1 MKMKRILIIITA
13 LTALYSCERLP
24 VEPEEIIPINPEV
37 TIPSTDSVAVCTFN
51 ISSADRTKSSIS
63 PDENAIND
71 INIYAYRDGKL
82 VEHVFK
88 SNPTS
93 VAFELNKG
101 YTYNFY
107 AISNMGR
114 IEMPVNESQVGG
126 EVNLWI
132 ATIDDLEECIPMAWK
147 TTGVNIN
154 SSQKAVNVKMERLAA
169 RIGFTLD
176 ASLVNGIKIT
186 SVRLCQSASVVRPFE
201 SGGSKITC
209 EEESLDG
216 DYATEQDLQD
226 LNDGKTIYFYSLE
239 NRQDNLLPQNKDPW
253 QKVPDALGSKAELCT
268 YIEAIGEFED
278 GFLYKGTVTY
288 RFYLG
293 KDNTSDFSVIRN
305 TDMSVTLTLT
315 GEGLTEISW
324 KVEPDVEVQPGY
336 ADGYIDES
344 LHPADDMYI
353 GEKFWYYMDVHPDL
367 VTHLGGDLSKCSLKL
382 VSIDGGSIKFDEYE
396 TDSSRGVIYVR
407 GTCWTRG
414 TGNIWLCDPSGKPVT
429 EVSERFNI
437 KKPNMVA
444 SFYSS
449 VRYGDS
455 DIAIDEQPCAIING
469 RDEKLHIYLT
479 DEDGYN
485 LNNDYL
491 SGFDLTPF
499 TFERDPYIESDYD
512 MLGNITVTM
521 TPGTSESNGPAA
533 TYTISCKNSG
543 SDPDVNYE
551 LSRAVRGTRVIS
563 IDIDELN
570 HSIYDIYSVDLGIEP
585 ITLTVVDNGWAKY
598 HSTQTS
604 LKINNPSNM
613 PLTIQAWQVNTSNTD
628 WNAISRNEYLDD
640 VNNNITI
647 NRVSYITSSYY
658 GSSLPLYG
666 YGTTIYSERNGDGD
680 QYSSDGNL
688 MVYPLYGLDVN
699 DCYRVQMVDQRGQE
713 SLHHLFDVRLPS
725 GRLYSGEVKLIDNLE
740 DGSMKYSIIYGD
752 DPENPGWNNKG
763 MWLYSNGNLISK
775 PNTSLDSFPNITAQ
789 KLSNMISR
797 FNSGPY
803 NLTLT
808 YDSSAGQLY
817 ASCTKG
823 NPYGIKLDVSI
834 TGTVNGYVETFPN
847 GTWFGGKD
855 NNCSAN
861 ISKTLTG
868 ITVGTSKTSIDG
880 GAIKAGMDAIYA
892 QTFFDSHNS
901 IGSANSY
908 QHAAHPTSLSVTIKI
923 KVNSGSTADLY
934 PITLTWNASNLSYYH
949 SQDGTTYSPTLTK
962 SMPTWSF
969 NRLKRK

>member
-1 MKMKRILIIITA
+1 MKRLLMIMTA
-13 LTALYSCERLP
+13 LAALYACETLP
-24 VEPEEIIPINPEV
+24 MEPEDIWPEDTEV
-37 TIPSTDSVAVCTFN
+37 PVPSADTLAVCTFK

-63 PDENAIND
+63 PDENTIND

-82 VEHVFK
+82 VEHIFK
-88 SNPTS
+88 SNPTT
-93 VAFELNKG
+93 VTFELIKG

-107 AISNMGR
+107 AISNMGE
-114 IEMPVNESQVGG
+114 IEMPLNESQVGSK
-126 EVNLWI
+126 VNLWI

-147 TTGVNIN
+147 TTGVSITG
-154 SSQKAVNVKMERLAA
+154 SQKAVNVKMERLAA

-201 SGGSKITC
+201 SGGSKITS
-209 EEESLDG
+209 EGESLDG
-216 DYATEQDLQD
+216 DYATEQDLKN
-226 LNDGKTIYFYSLE
+226 LNEGKAIYFYSLE

-253 QKVPDALGSKAELCT
+253 LKIPDALGSKAELCT
-268 YIEAIGEFED
+268 YIEAVGEFEE
-278 GFLYKGTVTY
+278 GFLYKGSVTY

-336 ADGYIDES
+336 AEGYVDES

-353 GEKFWYYMDVHPDL
+353 GEKFWYYIDVHPDL
-367 VTHLGGDLSKCSLKL
+367 VTHLGGDLDKCSLKL
-382 VSIDGGSIKFDEYE
+382 VSIDGGSIKFDEYDN
-396 TDSSRGVIYVR
+396 DSSRGVVYAR
-407 GTCWTRG
+407 GTCWSRG
-414 TGNIWLCDPSGKPVT
+414 TGNIWLCDPSGNPVT
-429 EVSERFNI
+429 EVSERFVI
-437 KKPNMVA
+437 QKPKMVA

-449 VRYGDS
+449 VRYGDD
-455 DIAIDEQPCAIING
+455 DIACDEPPYAIING
-469 RDEKLHIYLT
+469 QDEVLHMYLV
-479 DEDGYN
+479 DNDGYN

-512 MLGNITVTM
+512 ILGNVTVTM
-521 TPGTSESNGPAA
+521 TPGVSESNGPAA
-533 TYTISCKNSG
+533 SYRISCKNDG
-543 SDPDVNYE
+543 KDPDVNYE
-551 LSRAVRGTRVIS
+551 LSRAVRATRVIS

-570 HSIYDIYSVDLGIEP
+570 HSIYNVHTVNLEIQP

-598 HSTQTS
+598 HSTQAS
-604 LKINNPSNM
+604 LKVNNPSNM
-613 PLTIQAWQVNTSNTD
+613 PLIIQAWQVNTSNTD
-628 WNAISRNEYLDD
+628 WNAISRNEWLDD

-680 QYSSDGNL
+680 IYVSDGDQ
-688 MVYPLYGLDVN
+688 MVYALYGLETN
-699 DCYRVQMVDQRGQE
+699 DCLKVQMIDKSGQE

-725 GRLYSGEVKLIDNLE
+725 GRLYSGEVKIVDNLE

-763 MWLYSNGNLISK
+763 IWLYSNGNLISK
-775 PNTSLDSFPNITAQ
+775 PNTSLDSFPNITAHN
-789 KLSNMISR
+789 LTNMTSR

-803 NLTLT
+803 NLVLT

-817 ASCTKG
+817 ASCTSG
-823 NPYGIKLDVSI
+823 NKYNIKLDVSI

-855 NNCSAN
+855 NNCSAT

-923 KVNSGSTADLY
+923 KVNSASTADLY
-934 PITLTWNASNLSYYH
+934 PITLTWSATSLSYYH
-949 SQDGTTYSPTLTK
+949 SQDGKTYSPTLTK
-962 SMPTWSF
+962 TMPTWSF

>member
-1 MKMKRILIIITA
+1 MKRIIMFITA
-13 LTALYSCERLP
+13 LAALYSCETLP
-24 VEPEEIIPINPEV
+24 APPEEVLPDTPEIPV
-37 TIPSTDSVAVCTFN
+37 PSEDSLSVCSFS
-51 ISSADRTKSSIS
+51 ISSADRTKSSIY

-88 SNPTS
+88 SNPTTVS
-93 VAFELNKG
+93 FELYKG

-107 AISNMGR
+107 AISNMGQ
-114 IEMPVNESQVGG
+114 IEMPTDESQVGS

-147 TTGVNIN
+147 TTGVSITG
-154 SSQKAVNVKMERLAA
+154 SQKAVNVKMERLAA

-176 ASLVNGIKIT
+176 ASLVNGLKIT
-186 SVRLCQSASVVRPFE
+186 SARICQSASVVRPFE

-216 DYATEQDLQD
+216 DYATDLD
-226 LNDGKTIYFYSLE
+226 LKNLNDGNTIYFYSLE
-239 NRQDNLLPQNKDPW
+239 NVQDNLLPQNTDPW

-268 YIEAIGEFED
+268 YIEAVGTFEE
-278 GFLYKGTVTY
+278 GFLFKGSVTY

-305 TDMSVTLTLT
+305 SDMHVTLTLT

-336 ADGYIDES
+336 TDGYIDES

-353 GEKFWYYMDVHPDL
+353 GERFWYYMDVHPDL
-367 VTHLGGDLSKCSLKL
+367 VTHLGGDLDKCSLKL
-382 VSIDGGSIKFDEYE
+382 VSSDGGSIKFDEYDN
-396 TDSSRGVIYVR
+396 DSSRGVMYAR
-407 GTCWTRG
+407 GTCWSKG
-414 TGNIWLCDPSGKPVT
+414 TGTIWLCDPSGNPVT

-437 KKPNMVA
+437 QKPRMVA
-444 SFYSS
+444 SFYSI
-449 VRYGDS
+449 VRYGDD
-455 DIAIDEQPCAIING
+455 DIACDEPPYAIVNG
-469 RDEKLHIYLT
+469 QNEVLHMYLV
-479 DEDGYN
+479 DNDGYN

-491 SGFDLTPF
+491 CGFDLTPF
-499 TFERDPYIESDYD
+499 RFESNPYVESDYD
-512 MLGNITVTM
+512 ILGNVTVTM
-521 TPGTSESNGPAA
+521 TPGKSESNGPAA
-533 TYTISCKNSG
+533 SYTISCKNDG
-543 SDPDVNYE
+543 KDPDINYE
-551 LSRAVRGTRVIS
+551 LCRAVRGSRVIS

-570 HSIYDIYSVDLGIEP
+570 HGIYNVHTVDLDIQP

-598 HSTQTS
+598 HSTQAS
-604 LKINNPSNM
+604 LKVNNPSNM
-613 PLTIQAWQVNTSNTD
+613 PLIIQAWQVNTSNSD
-628 WNAISRNEYLDD
+628 WNAISRNEWLDD

-680 QYSSDGNL
+680 IYVSDGDQ
-688 MVYPLYGLDVN
+688 MVYALYGLETN
-699 DCYRVQMVDQRGQE
+699 DCLKVQMIDMSGQE

-725 GRLYSGEVKLIDNLE
+725 GRLYSGEVKIIDNLE

-763 MWLYSNGNLISK
+763 MWLYSNGYLISK

-789 KLSNMISR
+789 NLTNMTSR

-834 TGTVNGYVETFPN
+834 TGTVKGYVETFPN

-855 NNCSAN
+855 NNCSAT

-901 IGSANSY
+901 IGSSNSY

-962 SMPTWSF
+962 TMPTWSF

>member
-1 MKMKRILIIITA
+1 MIIAA
-13 LTALYSCERLP
+13 LSALYSCEILP
-24 VEPEEIIPINPEV
+24 MEPEDIWPEDSESP
-37 TIPSTDSVAVCTFN
+37 IPSTDSLAVCTFN

-63 PDENAIND
+63 PDENLIND

-88 SNPTS
+88 SNPTT
-93 VAFELNKG
+93 VTFELNKG

-107 AISNMGR
+107 AISNMG
-114 IEMPVNESQVGG
+114 EVNMPFNESQVGSN
-126 EVNLWI
+126 VNLWI

-147 TTGVNIN
+147 TTGVSITGN
-154 SSQKAVNVKMERLAA
+154 QKSINVKLERLAA

-176 ASLVNGIKIT
+176 ASLVNGLTIT

-201 SGGSKITC
+201 SGGSKIVS

-216 DYATEQDLQD
+216 DYATQGDLD
-226 LNDGKTIYFYSLE
+226 ALNAGKTIYFYTLE
-239 NRQDNLLPQNKDPW
+239 NRQDNLLPQNTDPW

-268 YIEAIGEFED
+268 YIEAVGTFEE
-278 GFLYKGTVTY
+278 GFLFKGSVTY

-336 ADGYIDES
+336 TDGYIDES

-353 GEKFWYYMDVHPDL
+353 GEKFWYYLDVHADL
-367 VTHLGGDLSKCSLKL
+367 VTHLGGDLDKCSLKL
-382 VSIDGGSIKFDEYE
+382 VSSDGGSIKFDEYDN
-396 TDSSRGVIYVR
+396 DSSRGVIYVR
-407 GTCWTRG
+407 GTCWSKG
-414 TGNIWLCDPSGKPVT
+414 TGTIWLCDPDGNPVT

-437 KKPNMVA
+437 QKPNMVA
-444 SFYSS
+444 SFYSYAE
-449 VRYGDS
+449 YGDN
-455 DIAIDEQPCAIING
+455 DIAIDEAPYAVING
-469 RDEKLHIYLT
+469 TEEKLHIYLT
-479 DEDGYN
+479 DNDGYN

-499 TFERDPYIESDYD
+499 SFENNPYFESDYD
-512 MLGNITVTM
+512 ITGNITITM
-521 TPGTSESNGPAA
+521 TPGKSESNGPAA
-533 TYTISCKNSG
+533 TYTISCRNDG
-543 SDPDVNYE
+543 SDPDINYE
-551 LSRAVRGTRVIS
+551 LSRAIRGRDVIS
-563 IDIDELN
+563 IDIDENN
-570 HSIYDIYSVDLGIEP
+570 HSIYDVYSVDLGMEP
-585 ITLTVVDNGWAKY
+585 VTLTVVDNGWAKY
-598 HSTQTS
+598 HSCQAS
-604 LKINNPSNM
+604 VKVDNPSNM
-613 PLTIQAWQVNTSNTD
+613 PLTIQAWQVNTANTD
-628 WNAISRNEYLDD
+628 WNAISRNQYLDD

-647 NRVSYITSSYY
+647 KRPSYITSAYY

-666 YGTTIYSERNGDGD
+666 YGMTIYSERNGDGD
-680 QYSSDGNL
+680 QFISDGDL
-688 MVYPLYGLDVN
+688 MVYPLTGLETD
-699 DCYRVQMVDQRGQE
+699 DCYRVQMVDKRGQE

-725 GRLYSGEVKLIDNLE
+725 GRLYSNEIKIIDNLD
-740 DGSMKYSIIYGD
+740 DGSMTYGIIYGD
-752 DPENPGWNNKG
+752 DPENPGWNDKG

-775 PNTSLDSFPNITAQ
+775 PNTSLDSFNNVTARN
-789 KLSNMISR
+789 LTNLMSR

-803 NLTLT
+803 DLVMA
-808 YDSSAGQLY
+808 YDPSAGQLY
-817 ASCTKG
+817 AISTKG
-823 NPYGIKLDVSI
+823 NLYGIKLDVSI

-855 NNCSAN
+855 NNCSAT

-868 ITVGTSKTSIDG
+868 ITVGSSKTSIDG

-892 QTFFDSHNS
+892 QTFYDSHNS

-923 KVNSGSTADLY
+923 KVNSASTADLY
-934 PITLTWNASNLSYYH
+934 PITLTWNDTSLSYYH
-949 SQDGTTYSPTLTK
+949 SQDGTTYYPTVTK

>member
-1 MKMKRILIIITA
+1 MKRIIAITFTTFALCSCTIEEHIGDIEESITEEECSMVPVEFIIT
-13 LTALYSCERLP
+13 S
-24 VEPEEIIPINPEV
+24 
-37 TIPSTDSVAVCTFN
+37 DSLK
-51 ISSADRTKSSIS
+51 TKSSIS
-63 PDENAIND
+63 PDEDAILD

-82 VEHVFK
+82 VDHVFK
-88 SNPTS
+88 ASPTRVS
-93 VAFELNKG
+93 LDLNQDC
-101 YTYNFY
+101 TYNFY
-107 AISNMGR
+107 AISNMGK
-114 IEMPVNESQVGG
+114 IDLPTDES
-126 EVNLWI
+126 EISSKVNLWI
-132 ATIDDLEECIPMAWK
+132 ATIDDLDECIPMAWK
-147 TTGVNIN
+147 TMGVSVT
-154 SSQKAVNVKMERLAA
+154 SSPKAVNVRLERLAA
-169 RIGFTLD
+169 RIGFSLD
-176 ASLVNGIKIT
+176 ASLVNGISMT

-201 SGGSKITC
+201 SGGSRITC

-216 DYATEQDLQD
+216 DYATEGDLRN
-226 LNDGKTIYFYSLE
+226 LNEGKTIHFYTLE

-253 QKVPDALGSKAELCT
+253 QKTPDALGNKAGLCT
-268 YIEAIGEFED
+268 YIEAVGEFEE

-305 TDMSVTLTLT
+305 TDMAVTLTLT

-336 ADGYIDES
+336 AEGYIDES

-353 GEKFWYYMDVHPDL
+353 GERFWYYIDVHPDL
-367 VTHLGGDLSKCSLKL
+367 VTHLGGDLDKCSLKM
-382 VSIDGGSIKFDEYE
+382 VSSDGGSMKFDEYDN
-396 TDSSRGVIYVR
+396 DSSRGVVYAR
-407 GTCWTRG
+407 GTCWSKG
-414 TGNIWLCDPSGKPVT
+414 TGTIWLCDPSGNPIT
-429 EVSERFNI
+429 EVSQRFNI
-437 KKPNMVA
+437 QKPKMVA

-449 VRYGDS
+449 VRYGDD

-479 DEDGYN
+479 DNDGYN

-499 TFERDPYIESDYD
+499 TFEREPYIESDYD
-512 MLGNITVTM
+512 ILNNVSITM

-533 TYTISCKNSG
+533 TYTISCKNNG
-543 SDPDVNYE
+543 NDPDLNYE

-570 HSIYDIYSVDLGIEP
+570 HEIYKVYDIDLGIEP

-598 HSTQTS
+598 HSTQAS
-604 LKINNPSNM
+604 LKVDNPSNM

-647 NRVSYITSSYY
+647 NRVSYITSAYY

-680 QYSSDGNL
+680 QYTTDGNL

-725 GRLYSGEVKLIDNLE
+725 GRLYSSEVKLVDNLE
-740 DGSMKYSIIYGD
+740 DGSMKYGIIYGD

-775 PNTSLDSFPNITAQ
+775 PNTSLDSFTNVTTQ

-834 TGTVNGYVETFPN
+834 TGTVQGYVETFPS
-847 GTWFGGKD
+847 GTWFSGKD
-855 NNCSAN
+855 NNCSAT

-868 ITVGTSKTSIDG
+868 VTVGSSKTSIDG

-901 IGSANSY
+901 IGSSNSY
-908 QHAAHPTSLSVTIKI
+908 QHAAHPTSLNVTIKI
-923 KVNSGSTADLY
+923 KVNSASTADLY
-934 PITLTWNASNLSYYH
+934 PITLTWNASTLSYYH
-949 SQDGTTYSPTLTK
+949 SQDGKTYSPTLTK

>member
-1 MKMKRILIIITA
+1 MKRIIAITFTTFALCSCTIEEHIGDIEENITEEECSMVPVEFIIT
-13 LTALYSCERLP
+13 S
-24 VEPEEIIPINPEV
+24 
-37 TIPSTDSVAVCTFN
+37 DSLK
-51 ISSADRTKSSIS
+51 TKSSIS
-63 PDENAIND
+63 PDEDAILD

-82 VEHVFK
+82 VDHVFK
-88 SNPTS
+88 ASPTRVS
-93 VAFELNKG
+93 LELNQDC
-101 YTYNFY
+101 TYNFY
-107 AISNMGR
+107 AISNMGK
-114 IEMPVNESQVGG
+114 IEMPTDES
-126 EVNLWI
+126 EIPSKVNLWI
-132 ATIDDLEECIPMAWK
+132 ATIDDLDECIPMAWK
-147 TTGVNIN
+147 TKGVSVT
-154 SSQKAVNVKMERLAA
+154 SSQKAVNVRLERLAA
-169 RIGFTLD
+169 RIGFSLD
-176 ASLVNGIKIT
+176 ASLVNGIRMT

-201 SGGSKITC
+201 SGGSRITC

-216 DYATEQDLQD
+216 DYATEGDLRN
-226 LNDGKTIYFYSLE
+226 LNEGKTIHFYTLE

-253 QKVPDALGSKAELCT
+253 QKTPDALGNKAGLCT
-268 YIEAIGEFED
+268 YIEAVGEFEE

-305 TDMSVTLTLT
+305 TDMAVTLTLT

-336 ADGYIDES
+336 AVGYIDES

-353 GEKFWYYMDVHPDL
+353 GEKFWYYIDVHPDL
-367 VTHLGGDLSKCSLKL
+367 VTHLGGDLDKCSLKM
-382 VSIDGGSIKFDEYE
+382 VSSDGGSMKFDEYDN
-396 TDSSRGVIYVR
+396 DSSRGVVYAR
-407 GTCWTRG
+407 GTCWSKG
-414 TGNIWLCDPSGKPVT
+414 TGTIWLCDPSGNPVT
-429 EVSERFNI
+429 EVSQRFNI
-437 KKPNMVA
+437 QKPKMVA

-449 VRYGDS
+449 VRYGDD

-479 DEDGYN
+479 DNDGYN

-499 TFERDPYIESDYD
+499 TFEREPYIESDYD
-512 MLGNITVTM
+512 ILNNVSITM

-533 TYTISCKNSG
+533 TYTISCKNNG
-543 SDPDVNYE
+543 NDPDLNYE

-570 HSIYDIYSVDLGIEP
+570 HEIYKVYDVDLGIEP

-598 HSTQTS
+598 HSTQAS
-604 LKINNPSNM
+604 LKVDNPSNL

-647 NRVSYITSSYY
+647 NRVSYITSAYY

-680 QYSSDGNL
+680 QYTADGNL

-725 GRLYSGEVKLIDNLE
+725 GRLYSSEVKLVDNLE
-740 DGSMKYSIIYGD
+740 DGSMKYGIIYGD

-775 PNTSLDSFPNITAQ
+775 PNTSLDSFTNVTAQ

-834 TGTVNGYVETFPN
+834 TGTVQGYVETFPS
-847 GTWFGGKD
+847 GTWFSGKD
-855 NNCSAN
+855 NNCSAT

-868 ITVGTSKTSIDG
+868 ITVGSSKTSIDG

-901 IGSANSY
+901 IGSSNSY
-908 QHAAHPTSLSVTIKI
+908 QHAAHPTSLNVTIKI
-923 KVNSGSTADLY
+923 KVNSASTADLY

-949 SQDGTTYSPTLTK
+949 SQDGKTYSPTLTK